1 MNKAIITAMLLCTA
15 IITVGCE
22 KTYSVEEFKKD
33 KKLFEEWAVRCGWSG
48 TSKNCE
54 NVRVADHELAIERQK
69 KAEEENRKR
78 REEWEKKQKEEEA
91 KRKEEYEKWK
101 ADAEKRRAESEAR
114 GRAKLE
120 ELQRIQ
126 EENIRKM
133 FGPKEQTEKQ
143 QEND

>member
-1 MNKAIITAMLLCTA
+1 MNKTIITALLLCTA
-15 IITVGCE
+15 IITAACE
-22 KTYSVEEFKKD
+22 KNYSVAEFKKD

-54 NVRVADHELAIERQK
+54 NVRIADHELAIERQK
-69 KAEEENRKR
+69 KAAEENRKR

-91 KRKEEYEKWK
+91 TRKEEDEKWK
-101 ADAEKRRAESEAR
+101 ADAEKQRTESEAR

-126 EENIRKM
+126 EENIHKI
-133 FGPKEQTEKQ
+133 FEPKEQTEKQ